1 MNGEAA
7 RDILTKYLKSTGKK
21 RATQERNAVLDAVMS
36 TQGHFDAEGLYYRLV
51 SNEVKVSR
59 ATVYNTLDLLQECGL
74 VSKYRFTENS
84 SRYERSFGRPHH
96 HHMVCLEC
104 GDIFEFVNDRL
115 ERLQIEVCT
124 EKNFSPQS
132 STVQIFG
139 TCAKCRKKE

>member
-7 RDILTKYLKSTGKK
+7 LHILTKYLKSTGKK
-21 RATQERNAVLDAVMS
+21 RATQERNAILDAVMS

-51 SNEVKVSR
+51 SNKVKVSR

-84 SRYERSFGRPHH
+84 SRYERAFGRPHH

-124 EKNFSPQS
+124 ERNFSPQS